1 MKQRRAERKRVQ
13 RMERG
18 AARLVKLKEEADM
31 SRGII
36 MACAEEINMMCDV
49 NDSADE
55 DRPKQFKDGPK
66 QEESKTQRLTG
77 IADDDSRA
85 SEGEGHSVPFEKRR
99 QQLGL
104 RDQLEIARMRRLP

>member
-36 MACAEEINMMCDV
+36 MACTEEINMMCGV
-49 NDSADE
+49 NVSADM
-55 DRPKQFKDGPK
+55 DRPKRFKDGPK
-66 QEESKTQRLTG
+66 
-77 IADDDSRA
+77 
-85 SEGEGHSVPFEKRR
+85 
-99 QQLGL
+99 
-104 RDQLEIARMRRLP
+104 